1 MHETDTVN
9 EIPAE
14 DEGVNAQPVAVPVFE
29 KSAPSRPVIDSLK
42 TTEISNG
49 AIPNV
54 VAVVDS
60 NTVGAVVSSVTD
72 EEVVEDV
79 VEPGQDTDPVATLT
93 ADLQRLQAEYANY
106 RKRVERDR
114 AVAHE
119 SAIGAVLTELLA
131 LLDDVDRAEQHGEL
145 TGGFKAVADQLNSI
159 TSRIGL
165 EKYGTEGEAF
175 DPQIHEALMHEESA
189 DVEVPTAS
197 KILQSGYKYKERIL
211 RPARVSVTDPA
222 GA

>member
-1 MHETDTVN
+1 VSEH
-9 EIPAE
+9 
-14 DEGVNAQPVAVPVFE
+14 
-29 KSAPSRPVIDSLK
+29 
-42 TTEISNG
+42 TT
-49 AIPNV
+49 
-54 VAVVDS
+54 
-60 NTVGAVVSSVTD
+60 

-79 VEPGQDTDPVATLT
+79 VVEPGQEADPVATLT

-131 LLDDVDRAEQHGEL
+131 LLDDVARAEQHGEL

-165 EKYGTEGEAF
+165 EKYGTEGEPF
-175 DPQIHEALMHEESA
+175 DPQIHEALMHDESA
-189 DVEVPTAS
+189 DVAVATAS
-197 KILQSGYKYKERIL
+197 KILQPGYKYKERIL
-211 RPARVSVTDPA
+211 RPARVAVTDPA
-222 GA
+222 TGE

>member
-1 MHETDTVN
+1 MSE
-9 EIPAE
+9 E
-14 DEGVNAQPVAVPVFE
+14 
-29 KSAPSRPVIDSLK
+29 
-42 TTEISNG
+42 TTEQ
-49 AIPNV
+49 
-54 VAVVDS
+54 AV
-60 NTVGAVVSSVTD
+60 
-72 EEVVEDV
+72 EEV
-79 VEPGQDTDPVATLT
+79 VEPGQEADPVATLT

-131 LLDDVDRAEQHGEL
+131 LLDDVDRAELHGEL
-145 TGGFKAVADQLNSI
+145 SGGFKAVADQLNSI

-175 DPQIHEALMHEESA
+175 DPQIHEALMHDESSE
-189 DVEVPTAS
+189 VEVPTAS
-197 KILQSGYKYKERIL
+197 KILQPGYKYKERIL
-211 RPARVSVTDPA
+211 RPARVAVTDPA

>member
-1 MHETDTVN
+1 MSE
-9 EIPAE
+9 E
-14 DEGVNAQPVAVPVFE
+14 
-29 KSAPSRPVIDSLK
+29 
-42 TTEISNG
+42 TTEQ
-49 AIPNV
+49 
-54 VAVVDS
+54 VA
-60 NTVGAVVSSVTD
+60 
-72 EEVVEDV
+72 EEV
-79 VEPGQDTDPVATLT
+79 VEPGQEIDPVATLT
-93 ADLQRLQAEYANY
+93 SDLQRLQAEYANY

-119 SAIGAVLTELLA
+119 SAVGAVLTELLA

-145 TGGFKAVADQLNSI
+145 SGGFKAVADQLNSI

-189 DVEVPTAS
+189 DVAVATAS
-197 KILQSGYKYKERIL
+197 KILQPGYKYKERIL
-211 RPARVSVTDPA
+211 RPARVAVTDPT

>member
-1 MHETDTVN
+1 MTT
-9 EIPAE
+9 E
-14 DEGVNAQPVAVPVFE
+14 DEATLEATD
-29 KSAPSRPVIDSLK
+29 I
-42 TTEISNG
+42 
-49 AIPNV
+49 
-54 VAVVDS
+54 VD
-60 NTVGAVVSSVTD
+60 A
-72 EEVVEDV
+72 
-79 VEPGQDTDPVATLT
+79 PGQETDPVATLT

-119 SAIGAVLTELLA
+119 SAVGAVLTELLA

-165 EKYGTEGEAF
+165 EKYGTAGEAF
-175 DPQIHEALMHEESA
+175 DPQIHEALMHDESA
-189 DVEVPTAS
+189 DVAVATAS

-211 RPARVSVTDPA
+211 RPARVAVTDPA
-222 GA
+222 AGE

>member
-1 MHETDTVN
+1 MSE
-9 EIPAE
+9 E
-14 DEGVNAQPVAVPVFE
+14 
-29 KSAPSRPVIDSLK
+29 
-42 TTEISNG
+42 TTEQ
-49 AIPNV
+49 
-54 VAVVDS
+54 
-60 NTVGAVVSSVTD
+60 
-72 EEVVEDV
+72 VVEEV
-79 VEPGQDTDPVATLT
+79 VEPGQEADPVATLT

-145 TGGFKAVADQLNSI
+145 SGGFKAVADQLNSI

-175 DPQIHEALMHEESA
+175 DPQIHEALMHDESA
-189 DVEVPTAS
+189 DVSVPTAS
-197 KILQSGYKYKERIL
+197 KILQPGYKYKERIL
-211 RPARVSVTDPA
+211 RPARVSVTDPV